1 MSKIL
6 LPDMPLYEK
15 EWWKKIF
22 AKKQHQKKVDTV
34 KDIEAIIE
42 FLNVVKFEAKEILPE
57 LSKLKELEKERE
69 VARSGI
75 RQINLETQAKILDKV
90 IEKYEFF
97 QNDVD
102 INGLRVK
109 IIARQFLKNAE
120 KEGMKDLIREKN
132 KNSKWKFLW

>member
-1 MSKIL
+1 
-6 LPDMPLYEK
+6 MPLYEK

>member
-6 LPDMPLYEK
+6 LLNMPLYEK
-15 EWWKKIF
+15 KWWKKLF
-22 AKKQHQKKVDTV
+22 AKKQHQKKVDSV
-34 KDIEAIIE
+34 KDIGAIID
-42 FLNVVKFEAKEILPE
+42 FLEVVKLEAEEILPE
-57 LSKLKELEKERE
+57 LTKLNNLEKERQ

-75 RQINLETQAKILDKV
+75 RQINLETQAKILDKI

-109 IIARQFLKNAE
+109 MIARQFLKNAE
-120 KEGMKDLIREKN
+120 KDGLKDLINEKK